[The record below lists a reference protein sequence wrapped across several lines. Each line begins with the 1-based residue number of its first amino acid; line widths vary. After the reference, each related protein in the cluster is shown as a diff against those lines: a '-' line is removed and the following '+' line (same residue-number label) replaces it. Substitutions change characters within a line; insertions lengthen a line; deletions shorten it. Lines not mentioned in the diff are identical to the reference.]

1 MCPNLVMLTVGTGV
15 GGGLV
20 FNGRLY
26 RGVTSAGELGHTV
39 IGLDLEDGAPVP
51 EGKHPLPG
59 TLEYLAA
66 GRALDRLAERE
77 AQQEEDSFL
86 GKRLAQDG
94 EVTGHDVVD
103 GAKAGD
109 ADALRVL
116 DILGQ
121 RLGIGIANAINL
133 FDPQEIVIGGGVS
146 IAGDLLLEPARSG
159 RGALHGARARAGTRP
174 SGSRATAPR
183 PASSARR
190 WSPRRRRRS
199 SVGMARRPASSRR
212 TISRSPS
219 TASSATSTRSRWSGR
234 TGRSTG
240 TAARPSTRR
249 ACSAS
254 ILDAD
259 KGGFYALRPTADEWT
274 SKQLYFPDTNVLI
287 TRFFTEDG
295 VGEVQDFMPI
305 DHAEMAHAPPPAAP
319 PRRRRARRRWASRSR
334 CSRASTTGAP
344 STRSRCTR
352 TACCSARR
360 T

>member
-1 MCPNLVMLTVGTGV
+1 MFTVGTGV
-15 GGGLV
+15 GGGMV

-26 RGVTSAGELGHTV
+26 RGATSAGELGHTV
-39 IGLDLEDGAPVP
+39 IGLDLEDGAPTP

-77 AQQEEDSFL
+77 AREEEGSFL
-86 GKRLAQDG
+86 GKRLEKDG
-94 EVTGHDVVD
+94 EVTGVDVVE

-116 DILGQ
+116 DVLGQ

-133 FDPQEIVIGGGVS
+133 FDPEEIVIGGGVS
-146 IAGDLLLEPARSG
+146 IAGDLLLDP
-159 RGALHGARARAGTRP
+159 ARAGRARSTPCPGSAATPR
-174 SGSRATAPR
+174 SGSPATARR
-183 PASSARR
+183 PACSARR
-190 WSPRRRRRS
+190 WSPRHEEEAERSPMATARELRSGLPPDRRARPRRRSAHDRARRHQRDDRLVLLPVLRLAERVRRRS
-199 SVGMARRPASSRR
+199 STR
-212 TISRSPS
+212 TR
-219 TASSATSTRSRWSGR
+219 AASTRC
-234 TGRSTG
+234 
-240 TAARPSTRR
+240 ARPPRS
-249 ACSAS
+249 
-254 ILDAD
+254 
-259 KGGFYALRPTADEWT
+259 GT

-305 DHAEMAHAPPPAAP
+305 DHAELAMHRHRLI
-319 PRRRRARRRWASRSR
+319 RRVVVVRGPDGASRSR
-334 CSRASTTGAP
+334 CSRASTTAAP

-352 TACCSARR
+352 TGCCSARP